1 VSRDAA
7 IVAAATPWGRSAIAV
22 IRASGPSLDGLV
34 AAWLTPMG
42 PRPLGPSGPRRVQ
55 VRGPDGAVVDDGM
68 ALWQRGPRTYTG
80 EDTLE
85 VSIHGNPLL
94 VELALQGAVA
104 AGARLADPGAFTR
117 RAVALG
123 RMDLLAAE
131 GVDQAIRAT
140 SLAGLQIARDGLDGR
155 VRAAL
160 EPLRSAL
167 LDVGAELEAR
177 LDYPAD
183 ELAFEDDAALLARL
197 ADAAARARALAD
209 TAAAGRVLVDGARV
223 ALVGA
228 VNAGKSSLFNALC
241 GSRRALVHDRPG
253 TTRDVLELP
262 VRIGGLQLTL
272 LDTAGERQTD
282 DPIEAAGQALARELV
297 ADADLLLV
305 VLRAGPPS
313 EVEAT
318 LLARTADRPRLVV
331 YNGIDRPGAPP
342 APPGAWPTSAHTGAG
357 LDALRAALVDRL
369 VAAPTGG
376 LRLGST
382 RQRDLLRAFADAADA
397 AAEALPLAGPAVA
410 AEEVLR
416 AIGEIDA
423 LTGADPREAVLDA
436 VFRRFCIGK

>member
-1 VSRDAA
+1 
-7 IVAAATPWGRSAIAV
+7 
-22 IRASGPSLDGLV
+22 
-34 AAWLTPMG
+34 
-42 PRPLGPSGPRRVQ
+42 
-55 VRGPDGAVVDDGM
+55 
-68 ALWQRGPRTYTG
+68 
-80 EDTLE
+80 
-85 VSIHGNPLL
+85 
-94 VELALQGAVA
+94 VA
-104 AGARLADPGAFTR
+104 AGARLADPGAFTQ
-117 RAVALG
+117 RAVTRG

-131 GVDQAIRAT
+131 GVDQTIRAT
-140 SLAGLQIARDGLDGR
+140 SLAGLQIARDGLEGR

-160 EPLRSAL
+160 EPLRTAL

-183 ELAFEDDAALLARL
+183 ELAFEDDDALLARL
-197 ADAAARARALAD
+197 AAAAAQARALAD

-241 GSRRALVHDRPG
+241 GSRRALVHERPG

-331 YNGIDRPGAPP
+331 YNGVDRPGAPP
-342 APPGAWPTSAHTGAG
+342 PPPGAWPTSALTGEG
-357 LDALRAALVDRL
+357 LDALRAALVERL
-369 VAAPTGG
+369 VSAPTGA
-376 LRLGST
+376 LRLGSV

-397 AAEALPLAGPAVA
+397 AAVALPTAGPAVA

-416 AIGEIDA
+416 ALGEIDA